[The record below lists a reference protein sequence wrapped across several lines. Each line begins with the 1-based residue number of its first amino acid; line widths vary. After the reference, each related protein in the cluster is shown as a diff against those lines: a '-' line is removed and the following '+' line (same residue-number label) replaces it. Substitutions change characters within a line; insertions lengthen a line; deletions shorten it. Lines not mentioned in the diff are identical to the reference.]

1 MERGTF
7 QSFCSI
13 HTCMLLLPGG
23 GACGPSM
30 SLVQSLKQKGNSYLA
45 NPLYFFLF
53 QNLSFL
59 QNTFVHSVFAS
70 NFLVW
75 LFSASCPLNACLL
88 EIYLVYINSRFIPEI
103 SFCISR
109 DEGKELNGSSMG
121 GGKEG
126 KWGAVH
132 HHIVHWKCF
141 SEATVT
147 SHHMDLSLLFVVV
160 LFYIYT
166 WTLGYENK
174 ELKEGLMKMNKMIFT
189 FFKTSFYR
197 LFLLTALS
205 DLWAPTWDLPQ
216 QHHAEGRGHIAEK
229 EIAVSSS

>member
-23 GACGPSM
+23 GAYGPSM

-121 GGKEG
+121 GGQRRQVGCCASPHSALKMLQ
-126 KWGAVH
+126 WGY
-132 HHIVHWKCF
+132 
-141 SEATVT
+141 SDLT
-147 SHHMDLSLLFVVV
+147 SHGFVTAFCRCFV
-160 LFYIYT
+160 LHLHLDI
-166 WTLGYENK
+166 
-174 ELKEGLMKMNKMIFT
+174 GLWK
-189 FFKTSFYR
+189 
-197 LFLLTALS
+197 
-205 DLWAPTWDLPQ
+205 
-216 QHHAEGRGHIAEK
+216 
-229 EIAVSSS
+229 